1 MKCSKIIALCYKC
14 FNQIKEKII
23 QYILNFNLIE
33 GVKLIFDFCN
43 NYYNKSKEKF
53 KKFALSISCLFVGY
67 KGL

>member
-33 GVKLIFDFCN
+33 GVK
-43 NYYNKSKEKF
+43 
-53 KKFALSISCLFVGY
+53 
-67 KGL
+67 